1 MTDDVGYTPVR
12 GFGGTAPDVLISDGI
27 LCHVRIRCER
37 LVDAATDALAEP
49 LADEENADSPE
60 ARTILTGAL
69 AATKRLRDHIDANY
83 ECSSGFAEPK
93 EGDTC
98 PD

>member
-1 MTDDVGYTPVR
+1 MTLTPPEQ
-12 GFGGTAPDVLISDGI
+12 TLANI
-27 LCHVRIRCER
+27 RIRCER
-37 LVDAATDALAEP
+37 LIDAAGDALAEP
-49 LADEENADSPE
+49 LCDAENADSPE
-60 ARTILTGAL
+60 VRTILTGAL

-83 ECSSGFAEPK
+83 ECSTGFAEPK